1 MEENKI
7 FTTSIETNCMEMKI
21 ACCTLNELI
30 ETQNILNAYVEILTK
45 TIYSG
50 VDENETL

>member
-1 MEENKI
+1 MEKI

-21 ACCTLNELI
+21 TCYSLNDLI
-30 ETQNILNAYVEILTK
+30 ETQNILNTYVEIITK

-50 VDENETL
+50 VNEDETL